1 MEFLKNA
8 TISVPLKYLSNFWR
22 SVEIQLVI
30 GEQNKTLNGQTI
42 VLSTAGAD
50 DDNANTDKII
60 LTIKD
65 IQFLCNLF
73 RY

>member
-1 MEFLKNA
+1 M
-8 TISVPLKYLSNFWR
+8 
-22 SVEIQLVI
+22 QLVI

-50 DDNANTDKII
+50 DENANTDKII